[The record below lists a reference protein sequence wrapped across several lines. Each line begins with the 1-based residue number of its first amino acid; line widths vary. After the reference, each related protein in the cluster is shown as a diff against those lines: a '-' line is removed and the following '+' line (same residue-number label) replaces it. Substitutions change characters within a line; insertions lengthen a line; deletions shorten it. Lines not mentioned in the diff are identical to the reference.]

1 MARSLDWD
9 SRIGRRVRLRD
20 LHILFA
26 VAQHGSMGKA
36 ARHLGMTQSAV
47 SQSIAAL
54 EHAIE
59 VPLLDRTARGV
70 EVTIYGSA
78 LMQRA
83 QGAFDELRS
92 GIKDIES
99 LTDPAVGEV
108 RVACTESIAAGV
120 LPSAIERFA
129 VRHPGV
135 QLHVFQ
141 TTTHIMG
148 FAALHERKADV
159 VVTLLPKPFE
169 ADLSEHLQAE
179 VLFRD
184 RICLAAARDNPWA
197 RRRKVSPKDLAGVP
211 LISPSPDTPGGAA
224 VIDAFGAA
232 GISMPPVAITTFS
245 VHLRNILSMRGRF
258 VAVLPSSV
266 LRYGPAGNTLKE
278 LPLDLPLPEW
288 PALIVT
294 LKNRTLR
301 PAVERFLACLRE
313 TASAMSAPESD
324 GGPMWRAMETAA
336 ESSAGRWR
344 GNPRTGRQSSQP
356 APAPRKPGQRR
367 GTRAT

>member
-1 MARSLDWD
+1 MAKAPDWD
-9 SRIGRRVRLRD
+9 NRIGKRVRLRD

-36 ARHLGMTQSAV
+36 GQHLGMTQSAV
-47 SQSIAAL
+47 SQAIAAL

-59 VPLLDRTARGV
+59 VPLLDRTTRGV
-70 EVTIYGSA
+70 ELTVYGAA

-83 QGAFDELRS
+83 QAAFDELRS

-99 LTDPAVGEV
+99 LADPATGEV
-108 RVACTESIAAGV
+108 RIACTESIAAGI

-129 VRHPGV
+129 ARYPRV

-141 TTTHIMG
+141 TTTHVMG

-159 VVTLLPKPFE
+159 VITLLPKPFE
-169 ADLSEHLQAE
+169 ADLSEHLLAE

-184 RICLAAARDNPWA
+184 RICLAASKDNPWA
-197 RRRKVSPKDLAGVP
+197 RRRKINLTELAGVP

-224 VIDAFGAA
+224 IVDAFRAA
-232 GISMPPVAITTFS
+232 GISIPPIAITTFS

-258 VAVLPSSV
+258 IAVLPSSV
-266 LRYGPAGNTLKE
+266 LWFGPAGNSLKE
-278 LPLDLPLPEW
+278 LPVDLPLPEW

-294 LKNRTLR
+294 LKNRALR
-301 PAVERFLACLRE
+301 PAVQRFLACLRE
-313 TASAMSAPESD
+313 
-324 GGPMWRAMETAA
+324 AA
-336 ESSAGRWR
+336 GSRSLV
-344 GNPRTGRQSSQP
+344 
-356 APAPRKPGQRR
+356 K
-367 GTRAT
+367 